1 MRKFSNRYRNY
12 KEDKKLCDEV
22 CLKIIQYVNTPKEQR
37 DCHFFSK
44 LDHEHNIPRSTLGG
58 WANKLKVNPNW
69 RPYTTFQYGLCHRI
83 FTDEEE
89 NSLHEYI
96 IENIIKPHHY
106 FSDRNFAYLANSA
119 FMEKYKDI
127 DDDEEIPQF
136 MCSHSFVTDFKARHK
151 LCSRR
156 AHFMKRPE
164 IEDFDL
170 LQFQIKLKKI
180 IKDSDLNKDSVVVN
194 ADETSIHI
202 VPKNVQTWAEIGSE
216 NIYIHVEDNTKT
228 NFTALLSITS
238 NYEKLPIFLITK
250 STKKNNEENL
260 QNFDFGDI
268 GPNVSYSQTNAW
280 MNTNLFIQYLIFLRN
295 NIKDKKIFLL
305 IDMSPTHT
313 SQRIIEKANELNIE
327 IIYIPAGCT
336 EILQQLDLRINGILK
351 EIYKRNVLRWISE
364 NPQQPIG
371 IQRTI
376 EFLLDTWD
384 EISQF
389 AIMEAWTTYECI

>member
-1 MRKFSNRYRNY
+1 M
-12 KEDKKLCDEV
+12 
-22 CLKIIQYVNTPKEQR
+22 
-37 DCHFFSK
+37 
-44 LDHEHNIPRSTLGG
+44 
-58 WANKLKVNPNW
+58 
-69 RPYTTFQYGLCHRI
+69 
-83 FTDEEE
+83 
-89 NSLHEYI
+89 
-96 IENIIKPHHY
+96 
-106 FSDRNFAYLANSA
+106 
-119 FMEKYKDI
+119 
-127 DDDEEIPQF
+127 
-136 MCSHSFVTDFKARHK
+136 
-151 LCSRR
+151 
-156 AHFMKRPE
+156 
-164 IEDFDL
+164 
-170 LQFQIKLKKI
+170 
-180 IKDSDLNKDSVVVN
+180 
-194 ADETSIHI
+194 
-202 VPKNVQTWAEIGSE
+202 
-216 NIYIHVEDNTKT
+216 
-228 NFTALLSITS
+228 
-238 NYEKLPIFLITK
+238 
-250 STKKNNEENL
+250 

-336 EILQQLDLRINGILK
+336 EILQPLDLRINGILK